1 MSKNNIINIDG
12 EKLLDVV
19 KKKVEPPP
27 MYKVMLNNDDYTP
40 MDFVVEVLITFFSM
54 DTEKANQLM
63 LTVHYHGKAVCGIYT
78 AEVAETKVM
87 QVNQYARKQQHPLMC
102 SMEPAQ

>member
-63 LTVHYHGKAVCGIYT
+63 LTVHYDGKAVCGIYT